1 MSSYKFSTVKII
13 PDLARYEPVNVG
25 VILHDVGNAR
35 IYRRFTNNWAEFKR
49 RTGIEYMPHA
59 DGPGVAKDG
68 DYLDALASETGR
80 DSLEVTKPKPVPP
93 IKAPQEMLDAL
104 FRIQISL
111 PEKRLEKGSTTS
123 NTLQEFRSSLCR
135 TIRKMGFPE
144 RSYEPGYAFKAT
156 VVDREF
162 TCAFLKGGFPRLCVE
177 CLSFSAG
184 NVLRTTKSASS
195 DIELVRKSQR
205 KSGSLQTDFRI
216 FSEQDRDE
224 VDTADERVRK
234 SLEVLE
240 LSGIEAVYKKDRQ
253 CELDKILKAVS
264 AMA

>member
-13 PDLARYEPVNVG
+13 PDLAKYEPVNVG

-49 RTGIEYMPHA
+49 RTGIKYMPHT
-59 DGPGVAKDG
+59 DGPGAGEDA

-80 DSLEVTKPKPVPP
+80 DNLEVTKPKPVSPTR
-93 IKAPQEMLDAL
+93 APQETLDAL

-111 PEKRLEKGSTTS
+111 PEKRPENGSATS
-123 NTLQEFRSSLCR
+123 STLQEFRSWLYR
-135 TIRKMGFPE
+135 TIQKTGFPE
-144 RSYEPGYAFKAT
+144 RSYERGYAFEAT
-156 VVDREF
+156 VVDRKF
-162 TCAFLKGGFPRLCVE
+162 ACAFLKGGFPRMCIE

-184 NVLRTTKSASS
+184 NALRTTKSASS

-205 KSGSLQTDFRI
+205 RSGGLQTAFRI

-224 VDTADERVRK
+224 VDTADDRVRK

-240 LSGIEAVYKKDRQ
+240 LSDIETVYKRDHQ
-253 CELDKILKAVS
+253 CELDKILKTVS
-264 AMA
+264 ATA

>member
-49 RTGIEYMPHA
+49 RTGIDYLPHT
-59 DGPGVAKDG
+59 DGPGVAEDWN
-68 DYLDALASETGR
+68 YLDALASETGR
-80 DSLEVTKPKPVPP
+80 DNLEVTKPKPVSPTR
-93 IKAPQEMLDAL
+93 APQETLDTL

-111 PEKRLEKGSTTS
+111 PERCPEKGSATT
-123 NTLQEFRSSLCR
+123 NTLQEFRSSLYR
-135 TIRKMGFPE
+135 TIQKMGFPE
-144 RSYEPGYAFKAT
+144 RTYERRYAFKAT
-156 VVDREF
+156 VVDRKF
-162 TCAFLKGGFPRLCVE
+162 PCAFLKGGFPHLCIE

-184 NVLRTTKSASS
+184 NVLRTTKSAVS

-205 KSGSLQTDFRI
+205 KSGGLQTDFKI

-224 VDTADERVRK
+224 VHTADGRVRK

-240 LSGIEAVYKKDRQ
+240 LSGIETVYKRDRQ
-253 CELDKILKAVS
+253 YELDKILKTVS
-264 AMA
+264 ATA